1 MGYVQKGDQKSNKSE
16 NETETTKNRKKNVS
30 YTTELKLKPKT

>member
-16 NETETTKNRKKNVS
+16 NETETAKNRKKTYRIQLN
-30 YTTELKLKPKT
+30 